1 MTEDGQSSSVLSI
14 CKLFPQK
21 APEFFQIRIAEH
33 RQDLHQLFW
42 LQIPPLIAQQQIF
55 QLRVKSLLDESRR
68 VSAVNSVRRNI
79 LHHHG
84 IGGDD
89 RAVANLHAG
98 HDDALAP
105 DPHVVSDDRVA
116 LARKLRHVRRRIL
129 RPGAAENVEWIR
141 RGAADAVVRRTHD
154 KLRAGRD
161 LTELA
166 DHKMI
171 AELRVVEQHIVPLK
185 PRRIDRIV
193 IIGVVTDRDI
203 RRSDDVLDEARGL
216 VFIRKDRIRVRNIH
230 HYFALSGCFSI
241 TKFVSAT
248 PWRITSCLRTTWYPR
263 CWKNSF
269 AVMEACVVNV
279 FPVAKRSNSS
289 QIADAIPCP

>member
-1 MTEDGQSSSVLSI
+1 MSRAYGATNPNLFHYSKTAPKTQCSRPGHSGRLRSVHSINACQSSAASTPTTPLSS
-14 CKLFPQK
+14 LRS
-21 APEFFQIRIAEH
+21 APSASPH
-33 RQDLHQLFW
+33 
-42 LQIPPLIAQQQIF
+42 IPRAYAHTHSARAF
-55 QLRVKSLLDESRR
+55 CRR
-68 VSAVNSVRRNI
+68 SMS
-79 LHHHG
+79 G
-84 IGGDD
+84 S
-89 RAVANLHAG
+89 NLHAG

-185 PRRIDRIV
+185 PV
-193 IIGVVTDRDI
+193 GST
-203 RRSDDVLDEARGL
+203 A
-216 VFIRKDRIRVRNIH
+216 
-230 HYFALSGCFSI
+230 
-241 TKFVSAT
+241 
-248 PWRITSCLRTTWYPR
+248 
-263 CWKNSF
+263 
-269 AVMEACVVNV
+269 
-279 FPVAKRSNSS
+279 SS
-289 QIADAIPCP
+289 

>member
-98 HDDALAP
+98 HDDALTP

-171 AELRVVEQHIVPLK
+171 AELRVVEQHIVPLN

-203 RRSDDVLDEARGL
+203 RAVTTFLMKQEVLYSFGKTAFGSGI
-216 VFIRKDRIRVRNIH
+216 FIIILP
-230 HYFALSGCFSI
+230 FLA
-241 TKFVSAT
+241 
-248 PWRITSCLRTTWYPR
+248 
-263 CWKNSF
+263 
-269 AVMEACVVNV
+269 V
-279 FPVAKRSNSS
+279 FPSQNS
-289 QIADAIPCP
+289 